1 MKPYHV
7 LDRVMRRY
15 AEVQQAQTRGMCGP
29 LDAAGGLRHSG
40 FLILDHGFNR
50 DGFLWGWGDEVE

>member
-40 FLILDHGFNR
+40 YLILDHGFT
-50 DGFLWGWGDEVE
+50 